1 MKTEEAIRQRI
12 QEFEK
17 YKERANKM
25 YSKGEIVGN
34 NLITRLDY
42 ANHKIEELEWVLE
55 E

>member
-1 MKTEEAIRQRI
+1 MKTEEEIKKRI
-12 QEFEK
+12 QELEE